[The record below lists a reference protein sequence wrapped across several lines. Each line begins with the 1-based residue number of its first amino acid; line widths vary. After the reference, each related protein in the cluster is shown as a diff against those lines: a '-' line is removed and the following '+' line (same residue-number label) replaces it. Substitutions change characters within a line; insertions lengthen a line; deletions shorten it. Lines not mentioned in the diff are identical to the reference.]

1 MAGDDEADKDRGG
14 SGKGRRGSTA
24 PPRENAVIEGEIVK
38 ADAPAAEASADESQK
53 SDAAADAPASPELA
67 LSTPG
72 VGESEAREPASPAT
86 PERPRASLW
95 PIAAAIVIGAGIAV
109 GGAYGLHQL
118 DQPKNESDALA
129 ARVAALEHAQTNV
142 APAPQPAEPDLT
154 AINKRI
160 DGLEASTQ
168 AQKTDLAHVQ
178 QDMSQLGAELKQA
191 QQHLAANA
199 SKAAPAPVNLAPLST
214 RIDKLEKQAA
224 SFEHNQTEDSGKRD
238 AEIASLTSG
247 AASLKS
253 GIASLKGEIDS
264 VRAEKKADAQAAMAH
279 AEADARAILAAD
291 LRSKV
296 DSGEGFADDLSAL
309 ANHGADQAK
318 VTALKPFAESGVS
331 TPATLAAQFSAL
343 APTLVAS
350 KPAPKGEGFL
360 ARIASD
366 AKHLVRVRKIGD
378 TKGNDPAA
386 RIARISDDLA
396 AGKLTDA
403 LQEWKNLPEADK
415 AKSQA
420 FATALQHR
428 IVAVE
433 AAQQIEAEALAS
445 LAKLKS

>member
-1 MAGDDEADKDRGG
+1 MAGDDKADKDRGG

-38 ADAPAAEASADESQK
+38 ADAPAPEASADESQK
-53 SDAAADAPASPELA
+53 FDAAADTPASPELA
-67 LSTPG
+67 LSASGENESAPG
-72 VGESEAREPASPAT
+72 EPASPAT
-86 PERPRASLW
+86 PDRPRASLW

-118 DQPKNESDALA
+118 DQPKNDSDALA
-129 ARVAALEHAQTNV
+129 ARVAALEHAQTNT
-142 APAPQPAEPDLT
+142 APASHAAEPDLT
-154 AINKRI
+154 PINKRI
-160 DGLEASTQ
+160 DGLDAVTQ
-168 AQKTDLAHVQ
+168 AQKTDVAHLQ

-199 SKAAPAPVNLAPLST
+199 SKPASAPVNLALVT
-214 RIDKLEKQAA
+214 AQIDKLEKQVA
-224 SFEHNQTEDSGKRD
+224 SFNQTL
-238 AEIASLTSG
+238 IASATKRETEITNLTSG
-247 AASLKS
+247 ITSLKN
-253 GIASLKGEIDS
+253 EIDS
-264 VRAEKKADAQAAMAH
+264 VRAEKKAAAQAAMAH
-279 AEADARAILAAD
+279 ADADARAILAGT

-296 DSGEGFADDLSAL
+296 ESGESFADNLSAL
-309 ANHGADQAK
+309 SNHGADQAK
-318 VTALKPFAESGVS
+318 LSALKPFADSGVA
-331 TPATLAAQFSAL
+331 TPAALAAQFSAL

-366 AKHLVRVRKIGD
+366 AKHLVRIRKIGD

-386 RIARISDDLA
+386 RVARISADLST
-396 AGKLTDA
+396 GKLKDA
-403 LQEWKNLPEADK
+403 LQEWQNLPEAAK

-428 IVAVE
+428 IAAIE
-433 AAQQIEAEALAS
+433 AANQIETEALAS